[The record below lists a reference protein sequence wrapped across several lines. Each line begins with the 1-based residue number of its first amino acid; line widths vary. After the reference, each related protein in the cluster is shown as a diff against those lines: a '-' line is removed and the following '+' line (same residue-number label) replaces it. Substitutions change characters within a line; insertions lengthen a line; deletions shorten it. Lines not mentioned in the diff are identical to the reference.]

1 MFLFFVDFLFI
12 FTTAVGSTGTEN
24 ENKKRKKKR
33 VINNNKNGGKTER
46 NETERRRKK
55 KNSVPRPVELFQ
67 TMNSRESEMGN
78 RKATLEERKRRRG
91 RSPFFV

>member
-1 MFLFFVDFLFI
+1 M
-12 FTTAVGSTGTEN
+12 EEKRN
-24 ENKKRKKKR
+24 EMKQREDVKKK
-33 VINNNKNGGKTER
+33 I
-46 NETERRRKK
+46 
-55 KNSVPRPVELFQ
+55 NSVPRPVELFQ

>member
-1 MFLFFVDFLFI
+1 M
-12 FTTAVGSTGTEN
+12 E
-24 ENKKRKKKR
+24 EK
-33 VINNNKNGGKTER
+33 R
-46 NETERRRKK
+46 NEMKRREDVKK